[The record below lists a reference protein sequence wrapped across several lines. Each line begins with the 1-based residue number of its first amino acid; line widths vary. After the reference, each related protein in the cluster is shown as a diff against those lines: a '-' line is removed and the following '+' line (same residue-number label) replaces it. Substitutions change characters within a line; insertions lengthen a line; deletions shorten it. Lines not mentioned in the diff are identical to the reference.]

1 MGVPRLPTGRG
12 VSVRRFHHAPLGCPG
27 DLLHLGPEVAH
38 HVTRVLRRK
47 AGEAVVLFDGA
58 GLEAPGELVI
68 EADRVSVRQSGPS
81 VPAGPAF
88 AIHLLLGVLKGPTM
102 DDAIRMA
109 TEAGASVIHPLIT
122 ARTIAMGDRQDRWE
136 RIATEAARQ
145 CGRADVPIVNAPAKL
160 STGLARC
167 ASLPVRR
174 VALPG
179 AASLPGAEAD
189 AAILIGPEG
198 GLSRDEVE
206 SALALGF
213 QPAGLG
219 PWTLRAVT
227 AAAVAV
233 ASLHAPI

>member
-1 MGVPRLPTGRG
+1 M
-12 VSVRRFHHAPLGCPG
+12 SVRRFHHVPLGSPG
-27 DLLHLGPEVAH
+27 DLLRLHPEVAH
-38 HVTRVLRRK
+38 HVARVLRRK

-58 GLEAPGELVI
+58 GLEAPGELVF
-68 EADRVSVRQSGPS
+68 EADQVCVRQNGPS

-122 ARTIAMGDRQDRWE
+122 ARTIATGDRQDRWE

-145 CGRADVPIVNAPAKL
+145 SGRADVPRVHPPAKL

-167 ASLPVRR
+167 AALPIRR

-198 GLSRDEVE
+198 GLTREEVE
-206 SALALGF
+206 SALAQGF
-213 QPAGLG
+213 VPAGLG

-227 AAAVAV
+227 AAAIAV
-233 ASLHAPI
+233 ASLHAPA